1 MTTRLFAGAL
11 LAATLST
18 GATVLAATDHPFHD
32 DASWRTRQVA
42 HEVRR
47 AVREALREA
56 RVEVRRA
63 LRDVR
68 REVRDGVR
76 DAVGYQDRT
85 RSEARDR
92 ARLERQRE
100 RDRERETRDRAR
112 EARAFRQVS
121 PTDDPCR
128 DNRDNRRGHACE
140 VRDSRMSAPGSA
152 LTVDA
157 SPNGGIRVEAWDQ
170 ADVLV
175 RAVVQTW
182 GDTDA
187 EAREVLPQVRVTAA
201 GGRVQTEGPDRDRD
215 RGWSVSY
222 RIWAPR
228 GTPLALTAH
237 NGGISIH
244 GMRGTSRFE
253 TTNGGLTLDDV
264 GGEIEGRTANGG
276 VTVRLSGPRWD
287 GAGLRLETTNG
298 GVHLTVPR
306 DYSAALEVS
315 TVNGG
320 VRSDLP
326 MPVTDSRQRTLRT
339 TLGSGGPLLA
349 MRTTNGGV
357 RIATR

>member
-11 LAATLST
+11 LAATIST
-18 GATVLAATDHPFHD
+18 GATALAAADHPFHD
-32 DASWRTRQVA
+32 DASWHARHVA
-42 HEVRR
+42 REVGR
-47 AVREALREA
+47 AVRDAIREA

-68 REVRDGVR
+68 REVRDDVR
-76 DAVGYQDRT
+76 EATASQDWSR
-85 RSEARDR
+85 REARDR

-100 RDRERETRDRAR
+100 RDRERDARDRAR

-128 DNRDNRRGHACE
+128 DNRNDRRGHACE
-140 VRDSRMSAPGSA
+140 VRDTRMTAPGSA

-157 SPNGGIRVEAWDQ
+157 SPNGGIRIEAWDQ

-187 EAREVLPQVRVTAA
+187 EARDVLPQVRVTAA
-201 GGRVQTEGPDRDRD
+201 GGRVLTEGPDRDRD

-244 GMRGTSRFE
+244 GMRGTSRLE
-253 TTNGGLTLDDV
+253 TTNGGITLDDV
-264 GGEIEGRTANGG
+264 GGEVDGRTANGG
-276 VTVRLSGPRWD
+276 VTVRLSGARWD
-287 GAGLRLETTNG
+287 GAGMRLETTNG
-298 GVHLTVPR
+298 GVNLTLPR
-306 DYSAALEVS
+306 DYSAALELS

-320 VRSDLP
+320 FRSDLP
-326 MPVTDSRQRTLRT
+326 IPVTDSRQRTLRT